1 MLILHQSNRLERLAD
16 DLAEV
21 LRVPLAPPLTPE
33 IIAVQSNGMAR
44 WLRMRL
50 ADRLGVSANIDFP
63 LPSSL
68 IWKLFGRILS
78 DVPDHSPYDREVLVW
93 RLMGLLPTIAGGAAF
108 APLRA
113 YLADAGDDLRR
124 HQLASRIADLFDQYL
139 VYRPDWILDWER
151 GGGESWHA
159 PLWRELVRSVG
170 GTHRV
175 RVQERFLAALDGGPS
190 APRGLPSRLSLFGIP
205 TLPPVQLEVFAR
217 LAEHLDVHLFLL
229 NPCRQFWAEIRSE
242 REIARRVK
250 DRDPRELYLETGNSL
265 LAACGK
271 QGRDFLA
278 LLLDCDPHEV
288 GEFEEPGE
296 DSLLHCLQTD
306 ILHLRNRGEDGA
318 PRAHI
323 RADDRSVQV
332 HSCHGPMRELE
343 VLYDQLLALFEADP
357 GLEPGDV
364 AVMTPDIEAYAPFI
378 EAVFG
383 TAEPDR
389 RIPFSI
395 ADRRQ
400 RTESPVAI
408 AFFSLLEVVESRF
421 GADQVLGLLEIEPV
435 RRRSGIAEADLQ
447 EIRDWIRATGVRWGV
462 DGESRAA
469 LDLPATAEHTW
480 RAGLDRLLLGYAL
493 PAGGR
498 RLFGGILPYDEVE
511 GAASRGLGRLCS
523 FAEAL
528 FAARE
533 ELARARPVSEWADCF
548 LRLLD
553 RFLEAGEDE
562 EEQVAHIRRAASA
575 LAAEAGQADFGDP
588 VSLAVAR
595 SALQAALGAG
605 QGGGRF
611 LAGRV
616 TFCAM
621 VPMRSVPFQVVC
633 LIGLNDGSYPRSRR
647 APGFDLM
654 SDDTRTGDRSRRDD
668 DRYLFLEAIVSARRV
683 LYLSFVGQSNRDN
696 APLPPSVL
704 VSELLEYV
712 ERGFAL
718 GDRETPVR
726 DGLLTRH
733 PLHAF
738 SPRYFRGGAAGSR
751 LFSYSEEYCEASRR
765 RRSGGEPEPFLDR
778 PLADPPDEWRR
789 ADLTRFIRFFRQPVR
804 YLARER
810 LRIHLEEQEGLLE
823 SREPF
828 ILDGLAAYTL
838 RQELLDLRFAGGSME
853 GGWEIA
859 RAGGRLPQGHVG
871 EVCFVGEAE
880 KVEAFARRL
889 DTRRAVPRLDPIPV
903 DGDLGPIRLTG
914 WLTGVSPQGLLE
926 YRLTTAKPKD
936 WIALW
941 LRHLLLNSLRPPGVT
956 PESCWL
962 GEDEEILL
970 GPVDDPLP
978 RLAALAEIYWTG
990 LSRPLHLFSEAGF
1003 AYAECVHKG
1012 QGAERALAAARTV
1025 WVGNVFSKK
1034 APEGEDPYHRLVFRD
1049 RDPLDADF
1057 ARLSREVF
1065 LPMLEH
1071 RRP

>member
-1 MLILHQSNRLERLAD
+1 MLILHHSNRLERLAD

-21 LRVPLAPPLTPE
+21 MRVPLAPPLTPE
-33 IIAVQSNGMAR
+33 TIAVQSNGMAR

-63 LPSSL
+63 LPSTL
-68 IWKLFGRILS
+68 AWILFGRMLS

-93 RLMGLLPTIAGGAAF
+93 RLMGLLPTIAGEEGFAA
-108 APLRA
+108 LRA
-113 YLADAGDDLRR
+113 YLADAEDDLRR

-139 VYRPDWILDWER
+139 IYRPDWILDWER

-170 GTHRV
+170 GIHRV
-175 RVQERFLAALDGGPS
+175 QVQERFLAALNRMPS
-190 APRGLPSRLSLFGIP
+190 AICGLPSRLSLFGIP
-205 TLPPVQLEVFAR
+205 TLPPAHLEVFAR
-217 LAEHLDVHLFLL
+217 LAERLDVHLFLL

-271 QGRDFLA
+271 QGRDFLG
-278 LLLDCDPHEV
+278 LLLDYDPHEM
-288 GEFEEPGE
+288 EAFEEPGE

-306 ILHLRNRGEDGA
+306 ILTLRNRGEDGA
-318 PRAHI
+318 PRTCLGS
-323 RADDRSVQV
+323 DDRSVQV
-332 HSCHGPMRELE
+332 HSCHGPMREVE

-357 GLEPGDV
+357 TLLPGDV

-383 TAEPDR
+383 TTEPSR

-400 RTESPVAI
+400 RTENPVVT
-408 AFFSLLEVVESRF
+408 AFFSLLEIVEGRF
-421 GADQVLGLLEIEPV
+421 GADQVLALLEIEPV
-435 RRRSGIAEADLQ
+435 RRRFGIAEGDLPQ
-447 EIRDWIRATGVRWGV
+447 IQDWIRATGVRWGV

-469 LDLPATAEHTW
+469 LDLPDTREHTW

-498 RLFGGILPYDEVE
+498 RLFGGILPYDEIE
-511 GAASRGLGRLCS
+511 GAAGRILGRLCS

-528 FAARE
+528 FAARD
-533 ELARARPVSEWADCF
+533 ELIRPRPIAAWAD
-548 LRLLD
+548 LLVRLLD
-553 RFLEAGEDE
+553 RFLEADEDE
-562 EEQVAHIRRAASA
+562 EEQVADLRRAAAA
-575 LAAEAGQADFGDP
+575 LAAEAAQAEFASP
-588 VSLAVAR
+588 VSLAVVRA
-595 SALQAALGAG
+595 ALQTALGEG
-605 QGGGRF
+605 RGGGRF

-654 SDDTRTGDRSRRDD
+654 SEDVRTGDRSRRDD
-668 DRYLFLEAIVSARRV
+668 DRYLFLEAMVSARRV
-683 LYLSFVGQSNRDN
+683 LYLSYVGQSNRDN
-696 APLPPSVL
+696 AKLPPSVL
-704 VSELLEYV
+704 VSELLDYV
-712 ERGFAL
+712 ERGFEPPKGEGRL
-718 GDRETPVR
+718 RDRLVTH
-726 DGLLTRH
+726 H

-738 SPRYFRGGAAGSR
+738 SPRYFRGGADGSP

-765 RRSGGEPEPFLDR
+765 RRTVAAPPPFLVR
-778 PLADPPDEWRR
+778 PLAEPPEEWRTV
-789 ADLTRFIRFFRQPVR
+789 DLARFIRLFQQPAK
-804 YLARER
+804 YLVRER

-828 ILDGLAAYTL
+828 TLDGLAAYGL
-838 RQELLDLRFAGGSME
+838 RQELLDLRLADSSLADA
-853 GGWEIA
+853 WEVA
-859 RAGGRLPQGHVG
+859 RAGGRLPQGRVG
-871 EVCFVGEAE
+871 EVLFVEEAE
-880 KVEAFARRL
+880 TVEAFARRL
-889 DTRRAVPRLDPIPV
+889 EARGPAPHLPPIPV
-903 DGDLGPIRLTG
+903 DCPLGPIRLTG
-914 WLTGVSPQGLLE
+914 WLTGVTAQGLLD

-941 LRHLLLNSLRPPGVT
+941 LRHLLLNSLRPPRVA
-956 PESCWL
+956 PESCWI
-962 GEDEEILL
+962 GEKETILL
-970 GPVDDPLP
+970 GPVADPQS
-978 RLAALAEIYWTG
+978 RLARLAEIYWAG
-990 LSRPLHLFSEAGF
+990 LSRPLHLFPEAGF
-1003 AYAECVHKG
+1003 AYAERVQKG
-1012 QGAERALAAARTV
+1012 QGEERALAAARTL
-1025 WVGNVFSKK
+1025 WVGNEFSKK
-1034 APEGEDPYHRLVFRD
+1034 APEGQEPYHRLLFRD
-1049 RDPLDADF
+1049 QDPLNADF
-1057 ARLSREVF
+1057 THLAREVF

>member
-1 MLILHQSNRLERLAD
+1 MLILHESNRLERLAD

-21 LRVPLAPPLTPE
+21 LRVPLRPALAPET
-33 IIAVQSNGMAR
+33 IAVQSNGMAR

-50 ADRLGVSANIDFP
+50 ADRLGVSANIEFP

-68 IWKLFGRILS
+68 VWQLFGRVLP
-78 DVPDHSPYDREVLVW
+78 DVPDRSPYEREVLTW
-93 RLMGLLPTIAGGAAF
+93 RLMGMLPALVGAPPF

-113 YLADAGDDLRR
+113 YLADAEDDLRR

-139 VYRPDWILDWER
+139 IYRPDWVLDWER
-151 GGGESWHA
+151 GSGDSWHA
-159 PLWRELVRSVG
+159 PLWRALVRSIG
-170 GTHRV
+170 GSHRV
-175 RVQERFLAALDGGPS
+175 RVQERFLAALAGVPS
-190 APRGLPSRLSLFGIP
+190 ATDALPARLCLFGIP
-205 TLPPVQLEVFAR
+205 TLPPAQLEVFAR
-217 LAEHLDVHLFLL
+217 LADALDVHLFWL

-250 DRDPRELYLETGNSL
+250 DRDPRELYLEAGNSL

-278 LLLDCDPHEV
+278 LLLDCDPHAV

-306 ILHLRNRGEDGA
+306 ILHLRNRGEAGA
-318 PRAHI
+318 PRTRI
-323 RADDRSVQV
+323 RVDDRSVQV
-332 HSCHGPMRELE
+332 HSCHSPMREVE

-357 GLEPGDV
+357 ALEPGDV

-383 TAEPDR
+383 TAAPDR

-395 ADRRQ
+395 ADRRR
-400 RTESPVAI
+400 RTESPAAT
-408 AFFSLLEVVESRF
+408 AFFSLLEIVEGRF

-435 RRRSGIAEADLQ
+435 RRRFGIAEADLP
-447 EIRDWIRATGVRWGV
+447 EIQDWIRATGVRWGV

-469 LDLPATAEHTW
+469 LDLPVTAEHTW

-498 RLFGGILPYDEVE
+498 RLFGGILPYDEIE
-511 GAASRGLGRLCS
+511 GAASRVLGRLCS

-533 ELARARPVSEWADCF
+533 ELAHARPVAEWADLL

-553 RFLEAGEDE
+553 RFLEADEDE
-562 EEQVAHIRRAASA
+562 EEQVADIRRAAA
-575 LAAEAGQADFGDP
+575 TLAEEAGRADFGDA

-595 SALQAALGAG
+595 SALQAALKEGR
-605 QGGGRF
+605 GGGRF

-654 SDDTRTGDRSRRDD
+654 SDDARTGDRSRRDD
-668 DRYLFLEAIVSARRV
+668 DRYLFLEAVVSARRV
-683 LYLSFVGQSNRDN
+683 LYLSYVGQSNRDN
-696 APLPPSVL
+696 ASLPPSVL

-712 ERGFAL
+712 ECGFAV
-718 GDRETPVR
+718 GEEQTPVR
-726 DGLLTRH
+726 ESLLARH

-738 SPRYFRGGAAGSR
+738 SPRYFRAGETAPS
-751 LFSYSEEYCEASRR
+751 LFSFSEEYCEASRR
-765 RRSGGEPEPFLDR
+765 RKSGGGPEPFLAV
-778 PLADPPDEWRR
+778 PLAEPSEEWRR
-789 ADLTRFIRFFRQPVR
+789 LDPARFIRFFQQPTR
-804 YLARER
+804 YLVRER

-828 ILDGLAAYTL
+828 VLDGLAAYTL
-838 RQELLDLRFAGGSME
+838 RRELLDLRLAGESLE

-859 RAGGRLPQGHVG
+859 RAGGRLPQGRVG
-871 EVCFVGEAE
+871 EVCFDEEAE
-880 KVEAFARRL
+880 KVQAFARRVEV
-889 DTRRAVPRLDPIPV
+889 RRAVPRLDPIPV
-903 DGDLGPIRLTG
+903 DCDLGPIRLTG
-914 WLTGVSPQGLLE
+914 WLTGVSSPGLLE
-926 YRLTTAKPKD
+926 YRLTAAKPKD

-978 RLAALAEIYWTG
+978 RLAALAEIFWAG
-990 LSRPLHLFSEAGF
+990 LSQPLHLFSEAGF
-1003 AYAECVHKG
+1003 AYAERVHKD
-1012 QGAERALAAARTV
+1012 QGEGRALSAARTV
-1025 WVGNVFSKK
+1025 WVGNEFSKK
-1034 APEGEDPYHRLVFRD
+1034 APEGQDPYHRLVFRNL
-1049 RDPLDADF
+1049 DPLDADF